1 MKSSKVIII
10 SLPLLLSFSTALQA
24 DPFDDFDQEI
34 AAFENP
40 NTEQEA
46 IEFAKFVSEYLSEFD
61 QWRSAYVSKF
71 DQQQQAVAKKW
82 GAAEVSEKDKSVEY
96 SSDSTLKSVIDY
108 EKNEMIIEVLV
119 DESLTEEEA
128 TQVLVEKVAK
138 ASDGDASN
146 LADVVINKEQINV
159 KNISVSQVKYS
170 EEDEAK
176 SKEIITLQTQTY
188 LQDVEKEADKLVLDN
203 SEIPLETVEKVI
215 LEKKKQIKKEEAIRI
230 ASVAKEYEEL
240 RSESVKKEISEPKLK
255 VVKYKVKL
263 PKYGLAKRAELYIP
277 YAEKESKRFDL
288 PVALVM
294 AIMHSESS
302 FDHKAK
308 SPIPAFG
315 LMQIVPRSAGH
326 DVNKFIRNIDKPM
339 NSKEL
344 YIPDVNV
351 ETGAA
356 YLSILDK
363 RYLKAIEHPQSRLY
377 CTIAAYNTGAGNV
390 SKVFNKKGAGST
402 RSVSKAAKIINT
414 LSPEE
419 VYEQLIKK
427 LPYDETKHYLKKVSQ
442 RMPLYQTKA

>member
-24 DPFDDFDQEI
+24 DLFDDFEQEMAI
-34 AAFENP
+34 YENP
-40 NTEQEA
+40 NTDQEA
-46 IEFAKFVSEYLSEFD
+46 IEFAKFVSEYLTEFD
-61 QWRSAYVSKF
+61 QWRSAYLSKF
-71 DQQQQAVAKKW
+71 DLQQRVVAKKW
-82 GAAEVSEKDKSVEY
+82 GSAEVSEKDKSVDY

-108 EKNEMIIEVLV
+108 EKNEVIIEVLV

-128 TQVLVEKVAK
+128 TKVLVEKVVK
-138 ASDGDASN
+138 ASHETSSN
-146 LADVVINKEQINV
+146 LANVVIKKEQINV
-159 KNISVSQVKYS
+159 QNISVSEVKYS
-170 EEDEAK
+170 KEEEIK
-176 SKEIITLQTQTY
+176 SKEIISMQTQKY
-188 LQDVEKEADKLVLDN
+188 FQDVEKKADKLILDN
-203 SEIPLETVEKVI
+203 GNISLEAVEEVVE
-215 LEKKKQIKKEEAIRI
+215 EKKKQIKKEESIRI
-230 ASVAKEYEEL
+230 ASVEKEYKAL
-240 RSESVKKEISEPKLK
+240 RSESVKKETSEPKLK
-255 VVKYKVKL
+255 VIKYKAKL
-263 PKYGLAKRAELYIP
+263 PKYGLAKRAKLYIP
-277 YAEKESKRFDL
+277 YAEKESERFDL

-326 DVNKFIRNIDKPM
+326 DVNKFIRKIDKPM
-339 NSKEL
+339 NSEEL

-356 YLSILDK
+356 YLNILDT
-363 RYLKAIEHPQSRLY
+363 RYLKAIKDPQSRLY

-390 SKVFNKKGAGST
+390 AKVFNKKGAGST
-402 RSVSKAAKIINT
+402 RSVSKAAKVINT

-419 VYEQLIKK
+419 VYEQLLKK

-442 RMPLYQTKA
+442 RMSLYQAKA